1 MTNECIGM
9 NKSILI
15 SNKQIK
21 KKKKENYLSKNWKKT
36 NQSNKQIKK
45 TFTKIQAKTPVH
57 HQDESNN

>member
-21 KKKKENYLSKNWKKT
+21 KKKRKLFIKELEE
-36 NQSNKQIKK
+36 NQSIKQTNKK

>member
-45 TFTKIQAKTPVH
+45 NIYKNTSKNP
-57 HQDESNN
+57 SSSSR

>member
-45 TFTKIQAKTPVH
+45 HLQKYKQNP
-57 HQDESNN
+57 SSSSR

>member
-21 KKKKENYLSKNWKKT
+21 KKKKKT
-36 NQSNKQIKK
+36 IYQRIGRKPINQTNK
-45 TFTKIQAKTPVH
+45 
-57 HQDESNN
+57 

>member
-21 KKKKENYLSKNWKKT
+21 KKKRKLFIKELEENQSIKQTNKKNIYKNTSKNP
-36 NQSNKQIKK
+36 S
-45 TFTKIQAKTPVH
+45 
-57 HQDESNN
+57 SSSR

>member
-21 KKKKENYLSKNWKKT
+21 KKKKRKLFIKELEENQSIKQTNKKNIYKNTSKNP
-36 NQSNKQIKK
+36 S
-45 TFTKIQAKTPVH
+45 
-57 HQDESNN
+57 SSSR